1 MNSDE
6 ATSVACE
13 PPRSYLASGMLGALI
28 DTVIGLSFIALAA
41 MVSLSHAW
49 AQVPSIGGVKC
60 SIGGRP
66 VPCDD
71 GPSGGGGVGGGHR
84 GPDVLDAL
92 IDNII
97 GPLFGY
103 SSPGEI
109 ARYQQAKDL
118 SEEGRRLSGQGDRRG
133 ALVKYREALA
143 LYPSS
148 RATRFNIANNEA
160 VLAYEAGDLPLAIA
174 KAREAIPYT
183 DNPAFREWLKGLEE
197 ELADKTSWREAN
209 YYHERGRK
217 LFDEG
222 KYADAEAAFREAL
235 RLRPNDWALLY
246 SLGFALEYQNRVAD
260 AEAAYQRAVDLN
272 PKYSNGHFRLALM
285 RIYLGRYAEAE
296 KAYRA
301 AAQIAPSQSGTRV
314 GLGYALEKQGHRAE
328 AEAQYREAIKL
339 APENYWGHL
348 RLGHLLAGSL
358 ERYAD
363 AEGPSRTAVRLEP
376 TNSVARAVLALALL
390 GQGKNNEA
398 EMEYREMIRLDP
410 QTVSARVALA
420 DILRARNS
428 TREAE
433 GVLRKAIELDPQSPD
448 PYNSLGLAL
457 AQQGRYREAEA
468 AYSKALEIDPRYQ
481 RAQENLTAMRGA
493 IESKANSIWS
503 TIFPEEKAAAGPF
516 QPFPSGNA
524 DVSPGTSASSA
535 PAVGRSGGGTAIEQA
550 IGASEYGKSA
560 KGSDL
565 SGGAVQ
571 SEEPGSDK
579 ARIVFETPGQGGT
592 GAGGVVDV
600 SNIGIRR
607 TIPPELLARNPE
619 LRKLHARQEA
629 NEAEGKRLRDQLDEV
644 RVEKGKPGA
653 DRGSLDM
660 REMEIKDRLSKNEYG
675 AGLIRREIDQK
686 IETAR
691 AGAQPEQ
698 KSETQYIS
706 LTVEFNEGPLPKQQ
720 PAGPPGQRKP

>member
-13 PPRSYLASGMLGALI
+13 PPRSYLASGMLGVLI

-41 MVSLSHAW
+41 MVSSSHAW
-49 AQVPSIGGVKC
+49 AQVPSIEGVKC

-143 LYPSS
+143 RYPSS

-160 VLAYEAGDLPLAIA
+160 VLAYETGDLPLAIA

-197 ELADKTSWREAN
+197 ELADKISWQEAN
-209 YYHERGRK
+209 YYHKRGRK

-222 KYADAEAAFREAL
+222 KYADAEAAFREAM
-235 RLRPNDWALLY
+235 RLRPNDWAFPY
-246 SLGFALEYQNRVAD
+246 NLGFALEYQNRVAD
-260 AEAAYQRAVDLN
+260 AEAAYQRAVALN
-272 PKYSNGHFRLALM
+272 PKDSDGHFRLALM

-328 AEAQYREAIKL
+328 AEAQYREAIRL

-348 RLGHLLAGSL
+348 RLGDLLRTSKK
-358 ERYAD
+358 YAD
-363 AEGPSRTAVRLEP
+363 AEAPYREAVRLEP
-376 TNSVARAVLALALL
+376 KNTDARFGLAYTLIEK
-390 GQGKNNEA
+390 GKRDEA
-398 EMEYREMIRLDP
+398 EAQYREVIRLNPKSDG
-410 QTVSARVALA
+410 ALFNLA
-420 DILRARNS
+420 KSLLTHNRA
-428 TREAE
+428 REAE
-433 GVLRKAIELDPQSPD
+433 GLLREVIELSPRD
-448 PYNSLGLAL
+448 VEGYNSLGVAL
-457 AQQGRYREAEA
+457 EKQGRYQEAQA
-468 AYSKALEIDPRYQ
+468 AYGKALEIDPKYKL
-481 RAQENLTAMRGA
+481 AQENLKTIRGD

-503 TIFPEEKAAAGPF
+503 AVFPGEKASGGSL

-535 PAVGRSGGGTAIEQA
+535 PAIGRSGGGTAMEQA
-550 IGASEYGKSA
+550 KGASEYGKSA